1 MHSTIQNCYHLLKTS
16 SFFVRL
22 CCFCFNFCNSNF
34 LLRSIAVVDILCKTR
49 IGRWMKKILRN
60 LLSCLVNFCAFNA
73 YLKSFYIYQSIATQ
87 VFVNELNKQQKKS
100 HTLRIMNQQKNVYEK
115 KSTDKIAAMAKWSV
129 IACALKVVCVVW
141 CCGILLHFC
150 YSSHINGPNSMN

>member
-16 SFFVRL
+16 PFFVRL

-87 VFVNELNKQQKKS
+87 IFVNELNKQQKKKPHS
-100 HTLRIMNQQKNVYEK
+100 ENYESTKERVRK
-115 KSTDKIAAMAKWSV
+115 KSRPIKLRLWQSGQSLHV
-129 IACALKVVCVVW
+129 LSRLFVLCGVVEF
-141 CCGILLHFC
+141 CCIFAIVHT
-150 YSSHINGPNSMN
+150 